1 MKDDITQQESED
13 YWLSQGEAVMRDIMD
28 ERKDTHDQ
36 ERTTD
41 NNS

>member
-28 ERKDTHDQ
+28 DRKDNHDK
-36 ERTTD
+36 D
-41 NNS
+41 